1 MEMTMKKNLVDMFPV
16 ESLRTYLSSVIQ
28 GLQTL
33 VFPPICIACE
43 KSGDYYC
50 SKCEA
55 QWSGSARLVDKGEIP
70 IYSTMPYD
78 LLSANVVLAAKEEGI
93 YSARHLLACSLG
105 SAITSALRKYELNF
119 NNQLTRRAYREI
131 TLVPIPSRASSERVR
146 GERFLLPIINQALKN
161 VVTESKLQVSELLIH
176 KRKVKDQSGLTFR
189 ERSANMSGA
198 ITLSESILRVW
209 KPTPIIVI
217 DDVITTG
224 STMKSA
230 FSALHERNLTV
241 LAGASACASIARM
254 RIR

>member
-1 MEMTMKKNLVDMFPV
+1 MLF
-16 ESLRTYLSSVIQ
+16 R
-28 GLQTL
+28 
-33 VFPPICIACE
+33 
-43 KSGDYYC
+43 
-50 SKCEA
+50 
-55 QWSGSARLVDKGEIP
+55 
-70 IYSTMPYD
+70 
-78 LLSANVVLAAKEEGI
+78 
-93 YSARHLLACSLG
+93 
-105 SAITSALRKYELNF
+105 
-119 NNQLTRRAYREI
+119 
-131 TLVPIPSRASSERVR
+131 SSERVR
-146 GERFLLPIINQALKN
+146 GERFLLPIISQALKY
-161 VVTESKLQVSELLIH
+161 VATESRLQVRELLIH

-198 ITLSESILRVW
+198 TTVSESILRTW